1 MAEKNT
7 IFCRRLRT
15 RLDSLVAPN
24 LNSLYEKKKNENRFD
39 GVPGLRQDIGGRK
52 ISGTAGVFIYRHG
65 PGNREK
71 AGQEHQAD
79 GGGTGVGFFPGR

>member
-7 IFCRRLRT
+7 IFCRGLRT

-39 GVPGLRQDIGGRK
+39 GVPGLR
-52 ISGTAGVFIYRHG
+52 
-65 PGNREK
+65 
-71 AGQEHQAD
+71 
-79 GGGTGVGFFPGR
+79 

>member
-39 GVPGLRQDIGGRK
+39 GVPGLR
-52 ISGTAGVFIYRHG
+52 
-65 PGNREK
+65 
-71 AGQEHQAD
+71 
-79 GGGTGVGFFPGR
+79 

>member
-7 IFCRRLRT
+7 IFCRGMRT

-39 GVPGLRQDIGGRK
+39 GVPGLREDIGGRK
-52 ISGTAGVFIYRHG
+52 ISGTAGIFIYRHG

-71 AGQEHQAD
+71 AGHEHQAD
-79 GGGTGVGFFPGR
+79 GGGTGVEFFSGR